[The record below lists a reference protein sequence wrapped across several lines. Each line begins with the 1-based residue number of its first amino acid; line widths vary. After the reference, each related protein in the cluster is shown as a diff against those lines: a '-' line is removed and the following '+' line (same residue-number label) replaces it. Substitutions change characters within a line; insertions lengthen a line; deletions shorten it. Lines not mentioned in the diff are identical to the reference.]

1 MRLIIY
7 LFPTAF
13 AVSSDN
19 YDCTAGIE
27 LKSYSNDHYRLV
39 LIHRIRYI
47 VAMNDT
53 PKDLRFFKVIL
64 SSIADGVFTVDSNRI
79 ITSFNPAAEKITGVP
94 ATKAIGRRC
103 QDVFHSDLCERC
115 PLKKTLKTGVE
126 AIDQPVN
133 IINHL
138 GEQVPIS
145 ISTAVLKDD
154 NGEILGAVETFRDL
168 SAIEHLRKELYKNY
182 SFEDIVS
189 RSPEI
194 HKLFAILPDIAES
207 ESTVLIQGPS
217 GSGKEMFARAIHNL
231 SPRKEHNHVIINC
244 GTLPVQ
250 LFESELFGYTKGAFT
265 DAKRDKEGKI
275 SVADKGTVFF
285 DEIGELPMSTQ
296 VKLLR
301 LLQQREYEPLGSATP
316 RKADI
321 RIIAATNRDLKELVA
336 QGKFRDDL
344 YFRLAVV
351 KIELPPLNRRRED
364 IPYLVDHFIKKFNA
378 RRGKK
383 IISISPEVMDI
394 LLRYDFPGNIRE
406 LENIIEYGFVVCK
419 GSIIQKEHLPA
430 ELFQSS
436 KGAPAEPESKQDI
449 VSKALDEK
457 SRIKAALLKHGGK
470 IAEAADELGIH
481 RTTLWRKIKR
491 HNIAIKSK

>member
-1 MRLIIY
+1 
-7 LFPTAF
+7 
-13 AVSSDN
+13 
-19 YDCTAGIE
+19 
-27 LKSYSNDHYRLV
+27 
-39 LIHRIRYI
+39 
-47 VAMNDT
+47 MNES

-64 SSIADGVFTVDSNRI
+64 SSIADGVFTVDGDRI
-79 ITSFNPAAEKITGVP
+79 ITSFNPAAEKITGIP
-94 ATKAIGRRC
+94 ASKAVGKRC
-103 QDVFHSDLCERC
+103 QDVFHSDICERC
-115 PLKKTLKTGVE
+115 PLRRTLKTGVE

-138 GEQVPIS
+138 GDKVPIS

-168 SAIEHLRKELYKNY
+168 SALEHLRKELNKNY
-182 SFEDIVS
+182 SFEDIIS

-231 SPRKEHNHVIINC
+231 SPRKEKNHVIINC

-250 LFESELFGYTKGAFT
+250 LFESELFGYVKGAFT
-265 DAKRDKEGKI
+265 DAKKNKEGKI
-275 SVADKGTVFF
+275 SVAEKGTVFF

-301 LLQQREYEPLGSATP
+301 LLQQREYEPVGGTTP

-351 KIELPPLNRRRED
+351 KIELPSLRERRED
-364 IPYLVDHFIKKFNA
+364 IPYLVDHFIEKYNA

-383 IISISPEVMDI
+383 IISISPDVMDI

-430 ELFQSS
+430 ELFDSPEESS
-436 KGAPAEPESKQDI
+436 SPAVAEQDVI
-449 VSKALDEK
+449 GRAIDEK
-457 SRIKAALLKHGGK
+457 SRIKAVLVKNKGK
-470 IAEAADELGIH
+470 IGEAAEELGIH

-491 HNIAIKSK
+491 HNIEI